1 MSATDARS
9 LRLRGL
15 GAVAL
20 GVAVV
25 AGGVY
30 RGALAAEIER
40 SLMDDSSVAPAKDKA
55 SLSPSPPL
63 DPFANRSRPSASIL
77 AHAVKIVVSLEGSL
91 VSRYDLTIDRAKRSA
106 IETVVSTRVDES
118 RGRPP
123 VIALR
128 PGHYALHIVADLGGA
143 ALAFEV
149 KEDSNEPIAVNLAR
163 FGTVRGALVDARSQ
177 RPIQAELEFRVIP
190 KDARTGRSLTSTHLS
205 AIKHR
210 ISTDEHGEFT
220 LRRIEPGN
228 LGVQLRDPVT
238 ERPIRILQRDERG
251 EVTQGAG
258 YLGELLP
265 GQDLDLG
272 FVRGKLGYDFYR

>member
-1 MSATDARS
+1 M
-9 LRLRGL
+9 RGL

-20 GVAVV
+20 GAAVV

-40 SLMDDSSVAPAKDKA
+40 SLIDDSSVAPAKDRA
-55 SLSPSPPL
+55 SISPSPPL
-63 DPFANRSRPSASIL
+63 DPFASRTRPSASPL
-77 AHAVKIVVSLEGSL
+77 AHDVKIVVSLEGSP
-91 VSRYDLTIDRAKRSA
+91 VSRYDLTVDRAKRSA

-118 RGRPP
+118 RGRAP

-128 PGHYALHIVADLGGA
+128 PGQYALHIVADLGAA

-149 KEDSNEPIAVNLAR
+149 REGSSEPIAVNLAR

-177 RPIQAELEFRVIP
+177 RPVQAELEFRVIP

-205 AIKHR
+205 SIKHK

-238 ERPIRILQRDERG
+238 ERPIRIMQRDETG
-251 EVTQGAG
+251 AVTQGAG

>member
-1 MSATDARS
+1 MSAADARS

-20 GVAVV
+20 GAAVV
-25 AGGVY
+25 AGGIY

-40 SLMDDSSVAPAKDKA
+40 SLIDDSSVAPAKDQA
-55 SLSPSPPL
+55 FISPSPPL
-63 DPFANRSRPSASIL
+63 EPFASRSLPSASTL
-77 AHAVKIVVSLEGSL
+77 AHDVEIVVSLEGSP

-106 IETVVSTRVDES
+106 IETILSTRVDES
-118 RGRPP
+118 RGRAP

-128 PGHYALHIVADLGGA
+128 PGQYALHIVADLGGA

-149 KEDSNEPIAVNLAR
+149 KDGSNEPIPVNLAR
-163 FGTVRGALVDARSQ
+163 FGTVRGVLVDARSQ

-190 KDARTGRSLTSTHLS
+190 KDARSGRSLTSTYLS
-205 AIKHR
+205 SIKHK
-210 ISTDEHGEFT
+210 ISTDENGEFT

-238 ERPIRILQRDERG
+238 ERPIRILQRDESG
-251 EVTQGAG
+251 TVTQGAG